1 MDYLING
8 CIKLNTIKNRLA
20 ECAFNYSYK
29 SVFYENYWRYARSRS
44 WFIAFGVL
52 TPGFIRNKS
61 EGRK

>member
-29 SVFYENYWRYARSRS
+29 SVFFMKIIGDMPDQEVGSLLL
-44 WFIAFGVL
+44 VC
-52 TPGFIRNKS
+52 
-61 EGRK
+61 

>member
-29 SVFYENYWRYARSRS
+29 SVFMKIIGDMPDQEVGSLLL
-44 WFIAFGVL
+44 VC
-52 TPGFIRNKS
+52 
-61 EGRK
+61 